1 MRRPAGRAVNGG
13 QSYAQDRLTRKY
25 EEIGIEKYEK

>member
-13 QSYAQDRLTRKY
+13 HSYAHDGLTRKY
-25 EEIGIEKYEK
+25 EEIGIEKDEK